1 MQAGGQIGKL
11 AYIDDQTT
19 TAQVRNG
26 QQTTNGVPTNT
37 MQWGVYGV
45 YLGLFS
51 KQILCDFWIILG
63 NFGLKML
70 LHEKILIALVST

>member
-1 MQAGGQIGKL
+1 MLYCYLGLCPRLAVTRRVVMQAGGQIGKL

-51 KQILCDFWIILG
+51 KQILCDFW
-63 NFGLKML
+63 
-70 LHEKILIALVST
+70 

>member
-51 KQILCDFWIILG
+51 KQIIVILVIWTKK
-63 NFGLKML
+63 L
-70 LHEKILIALVST
+70 